1 MEYRSHDSNVN
12 LEISFLPPCLFEVFR
27 VICMRWMSLNVHDER
42 EDDRKNSYCKMRKGR
57 RRNERTRWGSEQ

>member
-1 MEYRSHDSNVN
+1 M
-12 LEISFLPPCLFEVFR
+12 FR